1 MTVAVGDHRS
11 QVVRSGARMAP
22 NSRQDEMKPAIE
34 FDRLHAK
41 IIFLPVT
48 VSELGRREAP
58 AAPRMTSVT
67 HGPCTLLCTL
77 SGYACWWHDGDSHT
91 QIDG

>member
-1 MTVAVGDHRS
+1 M
-11 QVVRSGARMAP
+11 QVHS
-22 NSRQDEMKPAIE
+22 PAGHPPASNL
-34 FDRLHAK
+34 DLLLSAK

-48 VSELGRREAP
+48 VLELGRREAP
-58 AAPRMTSVT
+58 AVLRLQRRCYTDSPKAPRMTSVT

-77 SGYACWWHDGDSHT
+77 SSYACWWHDEDSHT

>member
-1 MTVAVGDHRS
+1 MTVAVGDHWS
-11 QVVRSGARMAP
+11 QMVRSGARMAP

-34 FDRLHAK
+34 FDRRHAK

-58 AAPRMTSVT
+58 AACDTNRRCYT
-67 HGPCTLLCTL
+67 
-77 SGYACWWHDGDSHT
+77 D
-91 QIDG
+91 